1 MLARSF
7 GGDVK
12 LYFAADERVPPPG
25 GPTEYAKLGPNAPTA
40 WPSGYS
46 GGGGSGSN
54 RPVTGQLS
62 PHAKAALERMGITQH
77 KSQ

>member
-7 GGDVK
+7 GGSVK
-12 LYFAADERVPPPG
+12 LYFAPDERVPPPG
-25 GPTEYAKLGPNAPTA
+25 APTSEYATLGPNAPTA
-40 WPSGYS
+40 WPSGYT

-62 PHAKAALERMGITQH
+62 PHAKAALERMGITSHQ
-77 KSQ
+77 K

>member
-1 MLARSF
+1 MLASSF
-7 GGDVK
+7 GGGLK
-12 LYFAADERVPPPG
+12 LYFAADERVPPAGAPS
-25 GPTEYAKLGPNAPTA
+25 EYAKLGPNAPTA
-40 WPSGYS
+40 WPSGYT

-77 KSQ
+77 KSD